1 MHEIREQRAEAS
13 GINNIFE
20 MLRET
25 QLRCLLFAELI
36 GESMN
41 ENVTNVQLANVRCL
55 HRNLSEWKTRR
66 GNSGISRRLVR
77 NENSLLLF
85 HLCNYRRHY

>member
-25 QLRCLLFAELI
+25 QLCCLLFAELI

-41 ENVTNVQLANVRCL
+41 ENVTNVRLANVRCL
-55 HRNLSEWKTRR
+55 HRNLSE
-66 GNSGISRRLVR
+66 
-77 NENSLLLF
+77 
-85 HLCNYRRHY
+85 